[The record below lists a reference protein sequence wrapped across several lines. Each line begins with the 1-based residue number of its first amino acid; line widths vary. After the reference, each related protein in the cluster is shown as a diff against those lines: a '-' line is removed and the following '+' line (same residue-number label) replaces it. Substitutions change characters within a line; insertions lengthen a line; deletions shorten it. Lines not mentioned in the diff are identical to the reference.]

1 METKLPGSMA
11 SLNDTVFFFFDAA
24 FTSFAKHSLDTYHV
38 PDIVLGSSETE

>member
-11 SLNDTVFFFFDAA
+11 SLNDTVFFFDAA
-24 FTSFAKHSLDTYHV
+24 FTSFATHSLDTYHV